1 MERVS
6 GGCLHLTVTEQ
17 HRAGRTFSKMHP
29 NASLVKNRLPQS
41 ETNHQFHKR
50 VLAHLYNSKTKACPP
65 CLATRTSA
73 LEEEAWPLLPPQN
86 AELYPLLFQ
95 WQPFNLC
102 RAVKQKELKWQMG
115 EEFTVSRGISIIPYV
130 QLCECEYAYLCL
142 YLYFRFFHCKTNL
155 TLKESQS
162 VQSCTDLW
170 KMTQMI

>member
-17 HRAGRTFSKMHP
+17 HRAGHTFSKMHP

-50 VLAHLYNSKTKACPP
+50 ALAHLYNSKTKACPP
-65 CLATRTSA
+65 CLATWTSA

-95 WQPFNLC
+95 
-102 RAVKQKELKWQMG
+102 
-115 EEFTVSRGISIIPYV
+115 
-130 QLCECEYAYLCL
+130 
-142 YLYFRFFHCKTNL
+142 
-155 TLKESQS
+155 
-162 VQSCTDLW
+162 
-170 KMTQMI
+170 